1 MPSSAWQPHVDA
13 MLAYHR
19 GDTAARIIV
28 HDDHGDCDAHEI
40 AHFFRAAEQFPLLEQ
55 KAIEL
60 CRGRV
65 LDVGAGS
72 GCHSLVLQELGIDVC
87 ALELAPE
94 LCDMMRD
101 RGVRNVSCG
110 DIRVLEAEPF
120 DTVLMMMNGLELA
133 GSLAGLGC
141 LLTKLHSLVV
151 SSGLVLADSTDLR
164 PTHGSEADPCLRE
177 DGRYVGE
184 LIFQLEYEG
193 RKGTPFQHLYVDPDT
208 LRDHAVG
215 AGWDLT
221 IVCEGDFGHYLAQLT
236 H

>member
-1 MPSSAWQPHVDA
+1 

-40 AHFFRAAEQFPLLEQ
+40 AHFFRAADQFPLLEQ

-72 GCHSLVLQELGIDVC
+72 GCHSLVLQELGLDVC

-110 DIRVLEAEPF
+110 DIRVLEEDPF
-120 DTVLMMMNGLELA
+120 DTVLMMMNGLEFA
-133 GSLAGLGC
+133 GSI
-141 LLTKLHSLVV
+141 
-151 SSGLVLADSTDLR
+151 SGLERLLGHLHTLVAAGGQVLADSTDLR
-164 PTHGSEADPCLRE
+164 PTHGSEADLTKRE

-184 LIFQLEYEG
+184 LTFQLEFEG
-193 RKGTPFQHLYVDPDT
+193 RKGSPFQHLYVDPDM
-208 LRDHAVG
+208 LEHYAAK
-215 AGWDLT
+215 AGWNLT
-221 IVCEGDFGHYLAQLT
+221 IIHEADFGHYLVRLT